1 MQRSSDLNLLKKYAE
16 LGDKA
21 FINPNKLKR
30 LYDKYDLKADASQE
44 DVQEFLRTRIY
55 KMKLFDNSFSSN
67 EKDKD
72 KGIVEPEVKI
82 PSLQEVSIVNEDV
95 EKIK

>member
-1 MQRSSDLNLLKKYAE
+1 MKDPKVVKLVTKLKDNISKLNERMQRSSDLNLLRKYAE

-44 DVQEFLRTRIY
+44 DVQEFLRTRNI
-55 KMKLFDNSFSSN
+55 
-67 EKDKD
+67 
-72 KGIVEPEVKI
+72 
-82 PSLQEVSIVNEDV
+82 
-95 EKIK
+95 